1 MTKNKKKGKKSIVVK
16 PIPAQ
21 VKSLKHNAST
31 PREEALLIQKHNVE
45 QQMNMMKMHHG
56 GKNKSK
62 SLKKYT
68 VPQFQTGA
76 PCISGQCGNHSSIT
90 ANKNI
95 MKSKKNSVYDDEV
108 LSASEVKKML
118 KKGGRKTRKK
128 KYKKNKSRKNKKSY
142 KKK

>member
-1 MTKNKKKGKKSIVVK
+1 MPKNNKKSKKSFIVK

-56 GKNKSK
+56 GKSK
-62 SLKKYT
+62 PVKTYT